1 MLSTGK
7 KKEMGSVLLPNADW
21 CDYDSS
27 SLSALFWREMGSVLL
42 QADNT
47 GRVPWQPRPDFWTG
61 VKMSPTPWSLPHHL
75 GFLVLVKGKC

>member
-47 GRVPWQPRPDFWTG
+47 GRVP
-61 VKMSPTPWSLPHHL
+61 
-75 GFLVLVKGKC
+75 